1 MSDKD
6 ENRVK
11 RKLAGEANPDTGEP
25 KMKKTKTG
33 KLQL

>member
-1 MSDKD
+1 MSDKA

-11 RKLAGEANPDTGEP
+11 RKLAGEANPGTSEP

-33 KLQL
+33 KW